1 MALSRSVFCFR
12 ASGHGSRIPHT
23 LDFREKYPI
32 FVKITILMKRLSR
45 LLLLLG
51 LCILCS
57 DAFARKFPNY
67 PIPQRPDTLR
77 ILGIGNSFT
86 EDGMEYLPDLLE
98 AAGIGNVILGRI
110 TLGGCSLER
119 HCQEYA
125 ADTDY
130 YTYCKS
136 THNRWETVLKKAR
149 LRDGIA
155 DERWDIVI
163 LQQVSGKAGLFL
175 TYEPWLGHLVE
186 IVRLHC
192 PNAGAC
198 IGWQQ
203 TWAYAPD
210 SNHGDF
216 SRYDR
221 NQQLMYEGIVA
232 AVKQLRDETSIE
244 VVIPTGT
251 AIQNL
256 RGTQPADAPEVTR
269 DGFHLN
275 FKTGRYTAACTWFE
289 TLVAPA
295 LRTTVAENECRLRG
309 TPHELTG
316 EEAAICRQAAQRACI
331 RNYSA
336 WTENKA
342 DEIRGFGTAN

>member
-1 MALSRSVFCFR
+1 MKQLSRF
-12 ASGHGSRIPHT
+12 
-23 LDFREKYPI
+23 
-32 FVKITILMKRLSR
+32 
-45 LLLLLG
+45 LLLFG

-57 DAFARKFPNY
+57 DAFARQFPNY

-86 EDGMEYLPDLLE
+86 EDGMEYLPDLLA
-98 AAGIGNVILGRI
+98 AAGIENVILGRI

-119 HCQEYA
+119 HCREYA

-130 YTYCKS
+130 YTYSKS

-149 LRDGIA
+149 LREGIA

-163 LQQVSGKAGLFL
+163 IQQVSGKAGMYL

-203 TWAYAPD
+203 TWAYSPD
-210 SNHGDF
+210 SQHGDF
-216 SRYDR
+216 IRYDR

-244 VVIPTGT
+244 VIVPTGT

-256 RGTQPADAPEVTR
+256 RGTQPTDWVKVTR

-275 FKTGRYTAACTWFE
+275 FRTGRYTAACTWFQ

-295 LRTTVAENECRLRG
+295 LGTTIVENGCRLRG
-309 TPHELTG
+309 TSHELTE
-316 EEAAICRQAAQRACI
+316 EEATVCRQAAQRACI
-331 RNYSA
+331 RNLA
-336 WTENKA
+336 VWTEDKA
-342 DEIRGFGTAN
+342 HEIGVPAQ

>member
-1 MALSRSVFCFR
+1 MKQLFR
-12 ASGHGSRIPHT
+12 
-23 LDFREKYPI
+23 F
-32 FVKITILMKRLSR
+32 
-45 LLLLLG
+45 LLLFG

-57 DAFARKFPNY
+57 DAFARQFPNY

-86 EDGMEYLPDLLE
+86 EDGMEYLPDLLA
-98 AAGIGNVILGRI
+98 AAGIENVILGRI

-119 HCQEYA
+119 HCREYA

-130 YTYCKS
+130 YTYSKS

-149 LRDGIA
+149 LREGIA

-163 LQQVSGKAGLFL
+163 IQQVSGKAGMYL

-203 TWAYAPD
+203 TWAYSPD
-210 SNHGDF
+210 SQHGDF
-216 SRYDR
+216 IRYDW
-221 NQQLMYEGIVA
+221 NQQLMYDGIVA

-244 VVIPTGT
+244 VIVPTGT

-256 RGTQPADAPEVTR
+256 RGTQPADWAKVTR

-275 FKTGRYTAACTWFE
+275 FRTGRYTAACTWFQ

-295 LRTTVAENECRLRG
+295 LGTTIVENECRLRG
-309 TPHELTG
+309 TSHELTE
-316 EEAAICRQAAQRACI
+316 EEATICRQAAQRACI
-331 RNYSA
+331 RNLA
-336 WTENKA
+336 VWTEDKA
-342 DEIRGFGTAN
+342 HEIGVPAQ

>member
-1 MALSRSVFCFR
+1 MKQLFR
-12 ASGHGSRIPHT
+12 
-23 LDFREKYPI
+23 F
-32 FVKITILMKRLSR
+32 
-45 LLLLLG
+45 LLLFG

-57 DAFARKFPNY
+57 DAFARQFPNY

-86 EDGMEYLPDLLE
+86 EDGMEYLPDLLA
-98 AAGIGNVILGRI
+98 AAGIENVILGRI

-119 HCQEYA
+119 HCREYA

-130 YTYCKS
+130 YTYSKS

-149 LRDGIA
+149 LREGIA

-163 LQQVSGKAGLFL
+163 IQQVSGKAGMYL

-203 TWAYAPD
+203 TWAYSPD
-210 SNHGDF
+210 SQHVDF
-216 SRYDR
+216 IRYDR
-221 NQQLMYEGIVA
+221 NQQLMYDGIVA

-244 VVIPTGT
+244 VIVPTGT

-256 RGTQPADAPEVTR
+256 RGTQPTNWAKVTR

-275 FKTGRYTAACTWFE
+275 FRTGRYTAACTWFQ

-295 LRTTVAENECRLRG
+295 LGTTIVENGCRLRG
-309 TPHELTG
+309 TSHELTE
-316 EEAAICRQAAQRACI
+316 EEATVCRQAAQRACI
-331 RNYSA
+331 RNLA
-336 WTENKA
+336 VWTEDKA
-342 DEIRGFGTAN
+342 HEIGAPAQ